1 MLSINDGDI
10 TAVIWDFEQPEQKVS
25 DRFFYTKVIPS
36 HPAPPAQLRF
46 THLAPNAAHQLE
58 VYRTGFHANDAY
70 TAYLE
75 MGSPKDLTAAQ
86 IAHMSELTRD
96 LTETDKA
103 MRSGPTGAI
112 EFTVPMNSND
122 FVLVRLKSVRG
133 SH

>member
-1 MLSINDGDI
+1 MPLTN
-10 TAVIWDFEQPEQKVS
+10 W
-25 DRFFYTKVIPS
+25 
-36 HPAPPAQLRF
+36 
-46 THLAPNAAHQLE
+46 E

-112 EFTVPMNSND
+112 EFTVPMSSND

>member
-1 MLSINDGDI
+1 MPLTNWRCIGPDFTRTMPIPLTSK
-10 TAVIWDFEQPEQKVS
+10 WD
-25 DRFFYTKVIPS
+25 R
-36 HPAPPAQLRF
+36 
-46 THLAPNAAHQLE
+46 
-58 VYRTGFHANDAY
+58 
-70 TAYLE
+70 
-75 MGSPKDLTAAQ
+75 PKTSLAAQ